1 MTTRD
6 PIDATLDAAD
16 APAPDHGAKPDDP
29 PKLEGASWKYAFK
42 RAIKEFSS
50 DGGTDLAAML
60 TYYMVLSLAPGLL
73 AVFSIIALVFANNAQ
88 TVTTLVDD
96 VVQQYVPAD
105 AQPIVVNLVT
115 TMTESATGGV
125 IALIIGIATAVWSA
139 SAYVKAF
146 SRCMNIVYGIEE
158 GRGFIKQT
166 ATMLL
171 ITISVLVG
179 IVLILVSIAVNDALV
194 TGVLGPIAEPLGLS
208 DFLAFMTQTFLPIW
222 AWVKWP
228 VILGLV
234 VLMIA
239 LLYYLAPN
247 LQQPKFTWVSIGSIV
262 AIVGIAVAA
271 VALSIYFAF
280 SSGYGA
286 YGAIGGVMALLF
298 ALWIFNIVL
307 LLGAEVDAEVER
319 ARELQAGIEA
329 ESAIQ
334 LPPRGTKKVE
344 KMAEARDKLEAEGR
358 ELREAHA
365 DDAPAEDDDSDD
377 HDHDRGRERAS
388 SRGRDSGDGGSDDQ
402 HAQADAK
409 AGRKASQRAVR
420 AQHISVVAAT
430 RQHVELGQTGQPAQ
444 RPRRWPWQRKG
455 R

>member
-1 MTTRD
+1 MSSRD

-16 APAPDHGAKPDDP
+16 APAPDNDAKPDDP
-29 PKLEGASWKYAFK
+29 PKLEGSSWKYAFK
-42 RAIKEFSS
+42 RALKEFGS
-50 DGGTDLAAML
+50 DHGTDLAATL

-73 AVFSIIALVFANNAQ
+73 AVFSIITLVLANNAQ

-105 AQPIVVNLVT
+105 ARDMVVNLVE
-115 TMTESATGGV
+115 TMTDSATGGI

-171 ITISVLVG
+171 ITVALLVG
-179 IVLILVSIAVNDALV
+179 VVLILVSIALNDALV
-194 TGVLGPIAEPLGLS
+194 TGVLGPIAEPLGLGGV
-208 DFLAFMTQTFLPIW
+208 LAFMTQTFLPIW

-228 VILGLV
+228 VMLAIV
-234 VLMIA
+234 IAMIA

-247 LQQPKFTWVSIGSIV
+247 LQQPKFTWVSICSIV
-262 AIVGIAVAA
+262 AIVGIAIAS
-271 VALSIYFAF
+271 VALSIYFAL
-280 SSGYGA
+280 SSGYSA

-319 ARELQAGIEA
+319 ARQLQAGIAAEA
-329 ESAIQ
+329 TIQ

-344 KMAEARDKLEAEGR
+344 KKAEARDELEAEGR
-358 ELREAHA
+358 ALRVRHLV
-365 DDAPAEDDDSDD
+365 EDSQ
-377 HDHDRGRERAS
+377 GEREQGEREQD
-388 SRGRDSGDGGSDDQ
+388 GSGDRGSDDQ
-402 HAQADAK
+402 HGDRDERASADVA
-409 AGRKASQRAVR
+409 RADR
-420 AQHISVVAAT
+420 
-430 RQHVELGQTGQPAQ
+430 R
-444 RPRRWPWQRKG
+444 RPRGTRRKLFGIIPLG
-455 R
+455 RRR

>member
-1 MTTRD
+1 MSSRD

-16 APAPDHGAKPDDP
+16 APAPDHDEKPDAP
-29 PKLEGASWKYAFK
+29 QQLEGSSWKYALK
-42 RAIKEFSS
+42 RALKEFGS

-73 AVFSIIALVFANNAQ
+73 AVFSIISLVLANNAS
-88 TVTTLVDD
+88 TVTGIVDD
-96 VVQQYVPAD
+96 AVRQVPEDYQDLIA
-105 AQPIVVNLVT
+105 NLVE
-115 TMTESATGGV
+115 TMTDSAAGGV

-139 SAYVKAF
+139 SAYVKSF

-171 ITISVLVG
+171 ITVALLVG
-179 IVLILVSIAVNDALV
+179 VVVILVSLAVNDALV
-194 TGVLGPIAEPLGLS
+194 TGVLGPVAEPLGLGG
-208 DFLAFMTQTFLPIW
+208 FLAFMTQTFLPIW

-228 VILGLV
+228 VILALV
-234 VLMIA
+234 IAMIA

-262 AIVGIAVAA
+262 AIIGIALAA
-271 VALSIYFAF
+271 VALGLYFTFA
-280 SSGYGA
+280 SGYSS
-286 YGAIGGVMALLF
+286 YGAIGTVMALLF

-319 ARELQAGIEA
+319 ARQLQAGIEA

-344 KMAEARDKLEAEGR
+344 KKAEARDKLEAEGR
-358 ELREAHA
+358 EIREEHA
-365 DDAPAEDDDSDD
+365 DETDLGEGERGGAQSGDAPRSGDAQRSGDDRSSE
-377 HDHDRGRERAS
+377 RRSATAGGEEQAKRPRRAS
-388 SRGRDSGDGGSDDQ
+388 SSRRF
-402 HAQADAK
+402 
-409 AGRKASQRAVR
+409 
-420 AQHISVVAAT
+420 
-430 RQHVELGQTGQPAQ
+430 LGIFPN
-444 RPRRWPWQRKG
+444 KKD
-455 R
+455 

>member
-1 MTTRD
+1 MSSRD
-6 PIDATLDAAD
+6 PIDATLEAAD
-16 APAPDHGAKPDDP
+16 APAPDHDAKPDDP
-29 PKLEGASWKYAFK
+29 AKLEGSSWKYALK
-42 RAIKEFSS
+42 RALKEFGS

-60 TYYMVLSLAPGLL
+60 TYYTVLSLAPGLL
-73 AVFSIIALVFANNAQ
+73 AVFSIITLVLANNAE

-96 VVQQYVPAD
+96 LVQNVPGD
-105 AQPIVVNLVT
+105 AQPIVANLVE
-115 TMTESATGGV
+115 TMTSSATGGV

-158 GRGFIKQT
+158 GRGFVKQT

-171 ITISVLVG
+171 ITVALLVG
-179 IVLILVSIAVNDALV
+179 VVLILVSIAVNDTVV
-194 TGVLGPIAEPLGLS
+194 TGVLGPIAEPLGLGG
-208 DFLAFMTQTFLPIW
+208 FLAFMSQTFLPIW

-234 VLMIA
+234 IVMIA

-247 LQQPKFTWVSIGSIV
+247 LKQPKFTWVSIGSIV
-262 AIVGIAVAA
+262 AIVGIAIAA
-271 VALSIYFAF
+271 VALSIYFAL
-280 SSGYGA
+280 SSGYSA

-319 ARELQAGIEA
+319 ARQLQTGIEA
-329 ESAIQ
+329 ESMIQ

-344 KMAEARDKLEAEGR
+344 KKAEARDKLEAEGR
-358 ELREAHA
+358 ELRELHNGTDSEGDAPEA
-365 DDAPAEDDDSDD
+365 ADAGRDDAGRDDAGRDRSRRDD
-377 HDHDRGRERAS
+377 ADARERDRKQT
-388 SRGRDSGDGGSDDQ
+388 SRS
-402 HAQADAK
+402 A
-409 AGRKASQRAVR
+409 RAVR
-420 AQHISVVAAT
+420 QATNRAVAAHGASKPKSK
-430 RQHVELGQTGQPAQ
+430 RKFLGIFPL
-444 RPRRWPWQRKG
+444 KG